1 MSTIIRSSKPAASA
15 SKTDGYT
22 LTLTNSDGDTLRVQG
37 IFINVVKDNS
47 TLSTEGITM
56 DQFIAALRKPDVSVT
71 AELITPREEGKK
83 SNFFS

>member
-22 LTLTNSDGDTLRVQG
+22 LTLTNSNGETLRVQG
-37 IFINVVKDNS
+37 VFINVVKESS
-47 TLSTEGITM
+47 TLTTEGITM
-56 DQFIAALRKPDVSVT
+56 QDFIAALRKPDVEVT
-71 AELITPREEGKK
+71 AELITPRDDSKK